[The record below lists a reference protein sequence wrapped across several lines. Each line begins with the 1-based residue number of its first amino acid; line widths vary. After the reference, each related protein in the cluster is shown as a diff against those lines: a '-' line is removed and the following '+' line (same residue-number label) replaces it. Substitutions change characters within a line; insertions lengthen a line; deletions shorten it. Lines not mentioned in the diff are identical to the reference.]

1 MPQQRPPVSGPGDWG
16 MTRSAGSPAVRPGHT
31 GMGRAVP
38 MAGPMISRS
47 NSLPGNTRSMLQQQ
61 LMDMGM
67 SLHVCSV
74 THKSLKSV
82 TVSGDI
88 IPPPATFLAVSTS
101 AGTNETG
108 MSMSRFGGPGPP
120 PQSPSWQGSPLG
132 VDGPQRNT
140 SR

>member
-16 MTRSAGSPAVRPGHT
+16 MTRPASTPVVRPGHP
-31 GMGRAVP
+31 GMGRANP

-47 NSLPGNTRSMLQQQ
+47 NSLPGNTRSMLQQK

-67 SLHVCSV
+67 SSGTHRCLKPLESV
-74 THKSLKSV
+74 NL
-82 TVSGDI
+82 SGDVI
-88 IPPPATFLAVSTS
+88 FSTTILPVSTS
-101 AGTNETG
+101 AANET
-108 MSMSRFGGPGPP
+108 SMSRFGGPGPP
-120 PQSPSWQGSPLG
+120 PQSPSWQSSPLG